1 MSPTN
6 HIVILDKFGL
16 IWPGTESSK
25 KRKPNQLLMCTNR
38 GEEVENFL
46 VEWVFAIK
54 LIMKVGSQNKYDKW
68 GDSVILSYFSNGAM
82 WTALFIFFFI
92 WTQNGMMI
100 ATTVFVDTSEEGKRS
115 GAIDQE
121 CGHIWAATA
130 SRQRARQRTI
140 AWDIAVNANPIGGT
154 RRVQCI
160 SLEKSKQGEQVGVA
174 AKSGRDMLSS
184 LAGGLRCLI
193 RQNSQPKCRSQ

>member
-54 LIMKVGSQNKYDKW
+54 LIMKVGSQNKYDK
-68 GDSVILSYFSNGAM
+68 
-82 WTALFIFFFI
+82 
-92 WTQNGMMI
+92 
-100 ATTVFVDTSEEGKRS
+100 
-115 GAIDQE
+115 
-121 CGHIWAATA
+121 
-130 SRQRARQRTI
+130 
-140 AWDIAVNANPIGGT
+140 
-154 RRVQCI
+154 
-160 SLEKSKQGEQVGVA
+160 
-174 AKSGRDMLSS
+174 
-184 LAGGLRCLI
+184 
-193 RQNSQPKCRSQ
+193 